1 MSNPYEVLGIKEGA
15 SDEEIKKAYREL
27 ARKYHPDK
35 YADNPLSDLAQEK
48 MKEINE
54 AYNTLTKQYNNNGG
68 NNYNRQSSNNNAS
81 NGNFYS
87 IRKQIEMGRIREAE
101 RELNNIGIKNAE
113 WYFLMGA
120 VMLRK
125 GWNDQAVRNFQQA
138 VNMEPSNREYQ
149 MALNQMLSRTNSYRN
164 VGRGMGYNNMST
176 CDCCSSLICADCCC
190 ECAGGDLIA
199 CC

>member
-1 MSNPYEVLGIKEGA
+1 MRNPYEVLGIKEGA
-15 SDEEIKKAYREL
+15 SDEEIKRAYRDL

-35 YADNPLSDLAQEK
+35 YSNNPLSDLAQEK

-54 AYNTLTKQYNNNGG
+54 AYNFLVKKENGDSGYNSNKSDNERQGSF
-68 NNYNRQSSNNNAS
+68 YN
-81 NGNFYS
+81 
-87 IRKQIEMGRIREAE
+87 IRKLIELGNIREAE
-101 RELNNIGIKNAE
+101 RELNNIKIKNAE

-125 GWNDQAVRNFQQA
+125 GWHDQAFRNFQQA
-138 VNMEPSNREYQ
+138 VNMEPNNREYQ
-149 MALNQMLSRTNSYRN
+149 MALNQMLHRTNMYRN
-164 VGRGMGYNNMST
+164 VGNGMGYNTMSP
-176 CDCCSSLICADCCC
+176 CDCCGSLICADCCC